1 MKIRTNQTRTQGSVL
16 LVTLLTAWII
26 GISLVS
32 YLTLVAN
39 QNRTT
44 YHSLSW
50 NTCVPVMEA
59 GIEEALTQLHF
70 NAITNLSANGWR
82 LGGDGLHHKRRDVGS
97 DGSYYE
103 VTIQP
108 VDPPVIVSTGYSAA
122 PANTG
127 QPMGG
132 STAFGMILGA
142 VGGSLLPSTP
152 AMVIRKVQVTTKRQT
167 TGVGGL
173 MAKDVIQF
181 EGNGSLDSFD
191 SSNPIYSTDGK
202 YDAAKR
208 KDKAIALTNSRT
220 PGAIRIGS
228 SVIYGSATTGPG
240 GSVNIGGGAIGDA
253 AWVASQTGV
262 QAGHY
267 ENDANVQF
275 DDVSAPFTLAS
286 GLTPIAG
293 LVGGTNYG
301 FVVNGNLQSNY
312 NLPSA
317 TVDGAH
323 PMIITG
329 NANLYISGNLDVS
342 GSGYIYLDLGA
353 SVNLYVGGAADIG
366 GMGII
371 NGSSR
376 AKDFSIFGLNT
387 CRAINY
393 SGSSPF
399 IGTVHAPYSAFAFS
413 GAGGAFGAFSANT
426 ISINNGS
433 HVAFDESLNA
443 KGEYVVAA
451 WNEL

>member
-1 MKIRTNQTRTQGSVL
+1 MRIRAYQNREQGSVL

-26 GISLVS
+26 GISLIS

-44 YHSLSW
+44 FHSQTW

-70 NAITNLSANGWR
+70 NTITNLSSNRWF
-82 LGGDGLHHKRRDVGS
+82 LGGDGLYHKKREVGS

-108 VDPPVIVSTGYSAA
+108 VDPPVIFSTGFAAA

-132 STAFGMILGA
+132 PSAFGMMLGA
-142 VGGSLLPSTP
+142 LGGSVPPSKP
-152 AMVIRKVQVTTKRQT
+152 AMVSRKVKVTTKRQT

-173 MAKDVIQF
+173 MAKNAIRF

-202 YDAAKR
+202 YDPAKR
-208 KDKAIALTNSRT
+208 KDKAMVLTNSRT
-220 PGAIRIGS
+220 PGAINIAS
-228 SVIYGSATTGPG
+228 SLIYGSTTTGPG
-240 GSVNIGGGAIGDA
+240 GSVTIGGGAIGDA
-253 AWVASQTGV
+253 SWVASQLGI
-262 QAGHY
+262 QAGHN

-275 DDVSAPFTLAS
+275 DDVQAPFILAS

-293 LVGGTNYG
+293 LIGGTNYG
-301 FVVNGNLQSNY
+301 FVVNGSLQQNFNLA
-312 NLPSA
+312 SA

-323 PMIITG
+323 PMIIIG

-342 GSGYIYLDLGA
+342 GDGYIYLDLGA
-353 SVNLYVGGAADIG
+353 SVKLYVGGSADIG
-366 GMGII
+366 GLGII
-371 NGSSR
+371 NGTSR
-376 AKDFSIFGLNT
+376 AKDFSLYGLNT
-387 CRAINY
+387 CQSINY
-393 SGSSPF
+393 SGSSPL
-399 IGTVHAPYSAFAFS
+399 IGTIYAPYASFAFS
-413 GAGGAFGAFSANT
+413 GSGGAFGAFSADT
-426 ISINNGS
+426 ISINNNS
-433 HVAFDESLNA
+433 HIAFDEILNA